1 MNQATDKRVLVTG
14 SSGAV
19 GRHVCRALKNAGYR
33 VAGFDRAPMPDG
45 FDIDDMHIGSLT
57 DRTMLNDAAQ
67 GAHTLVHLAATPEI
81 AEYTTDLM
89 PNNIVGV
96 YNVCEAARLAQVSRL
111 VLTSTV
117 QVIWAHDWR
126 HRVITLDDPPWPN
139 NHYALSKLYA
149 ERMGEMYARMH
160 GLSVVSI
167 RLGWLPRPGQ
177 PARQDGDN
185 EPNRSI
191 YISPNDAG
199 EAYRC
204 AVASSQPAA
213 GESAVVMISSKPQR
227 TIGMD
232 LTPAKRIIGF
242 EPRDTYPQGMP
253 EHTVESTSCEY

>member
-1 MNQATDKRVLVTG
+1 VNQATDKRVLVTG
-14 SSGAV
+14 SSGSV

-33 VAGFDRAPMPDG
+33 VVGFDRAPMPDG
-45 FDIDDMHIGSLT
+45 FEIDDMRIGSLT
-57 DRTMLNDAAQ
+57 DSAMLNDAAQ
-67 GAHTLVHLAATPEI
+67 GARALVHLAAAPTVTDY
-81 AEYTTDLM
+81 ATDLM

-96 YNVCEAARLAQVSRL
+96 YNVCEAARLAGVARL

-117 QVIWAHDWR
+117 QVIWGHDWQ
-126 HRVITLDDPPWPN
+126 HRVVTLDDEPRPD
-139 NHYALSKLYA
+139 NHYALTKLHA

-160 GLSVVSI
+160 GLSVVSM

-177 PARQDGDN
+177 QTQQDGDN
-185 EPNRSI
+185 EPYQSI
-191 YISPNDAG
+191 YMSTNDAG

-213 GESAVVMISSKPQR
+213 GESAVVMISSKPKR
-227 TIGMD
+227 NIGMD

-253 EHTVESTSCEY
+253 DHVSELK